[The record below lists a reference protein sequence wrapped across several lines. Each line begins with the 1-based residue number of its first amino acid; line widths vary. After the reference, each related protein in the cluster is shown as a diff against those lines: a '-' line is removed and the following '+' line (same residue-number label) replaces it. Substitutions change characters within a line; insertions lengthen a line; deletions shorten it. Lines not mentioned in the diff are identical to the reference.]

1 MPFTQS
7 PPGSILVRSSTVPS
21 DLDSP
26 SSDAMW
32 RRPSILRLEFTRT
45 STNRLIPA
53 GVYLPYYLTFDLNWQ
68 PMTGDFIELAPG
80 LNVRH
85 APGHTPGLCILQ
97 VNLRESGTWV
107 FTSDMYHVKENYE
120 SSIPQGWLM
129 RDFEGWIRS
138 NQMIKALVKRTQ
150 ANVVLGHDMDYL
162 AKYKNAP
169 DFHS

>member
-1 MPFTQS
+1 M
-7 PPGSILVRSSTVPS
+7 LVSGFVIPS
-21 DLDSP
+21 RTMGLP
-26 SSDAMW
+26 SSDAD
-32 RRPSILRLEFTRT
+32 ET
-45 STNRLIPA
+45 SESPCIFGAKPTDVLA
-53 GVYLPYYLTFDLNWQ
+53 LSGVYLPYYLSFDLNWQ
-68 PMTGDFIELAPG
+68 PMIGDFIELAPG

-129 RDFEGWIRS
+129 RDLDAWIRS

>member
-1 MPFTQS
+1 MLSTQLQPVLMLVS
-7 PPGSILVRSSTVPS
+7 GFVIPSRTLGWPPPS
-21 DLDSP
+21 DSDETSEGP
-26 SSDAMW
+26 SFGTKPTDVLAV
-32 RRPSILRLEFTRT
+32 L
-45 STNRLIPA
+45 
-53 GVYLPYYLTFDLNWQ
+53 GVYLPYYLSFDLNWQ
-68 PMTGDFIELAPG
+68 PMIGDFIELAPG

-129 RDFEGWIRS
+129 RDLDAWIRS

-169 DFHS
+169 EFHC